1 MGLVFM
7 ALPNAREAQRRS
19 LDLSGLITLA
29 VFLVCLLI
37 ALSQGHRHGWDA
49 PFIQRLFVVAG
60 VTFVLF
66 VVIELWRDEPLVDL
80 RLYTNFGF
88 AIVSVVILIN
98 AVNFWASN
106 FMQTLLMQ
114 RTLDYTP
121 AQAGFVM
128 LPGAFIMAFTT
139 LGAGRLA
146 DIVDRRLIVLFGLG
160 LFALSC
166 YWFSYVTLDTP
177 MQVIIWMIVGRY
189 FSIAFVFT
197 PMNAA
202 SLMTLPADRVR
213 MGLGLINIM
222 QQGLGGTAGIA
233 VMSTFLEHRT
243 LYHAQ
248 MLDQQQVLS
257 SLPWTHMWAPIR
269 AFLAEAGEA
278 GSMLGLKSLGLVQR
292 QLILEST
299 VTAYQDC
306 FLLMTALCVVVMPL
320 VFFIRRAPGRV
331 L

>member
-1 MGLVFM
+1 
-7 ALPNAREAQRRS
+7 
-19 LDLSGLITLA
+19 
-29 VFLVCLLI
+29 
-37 ALSQGHRHGWDA
+37 
-49 PFIQRLFVVAG
+49 

-66 VVIELWRDEPLVDL
+66 VVIELWRDEPLVEL

-166 YWFSYVTLDTP
+166 SWFSYVTLDTP

-189 FSIAFVFT
+189 FSIDFVFT
-197 PMNAA
+197 PMNAT
-202 SLMTLPADRVR
+202 SLMTLPADQVR
-213 MGLGLINIM
+213 MGSGLINIM
-222 QQGLGGTAGIA
+222 QQGLGGTVGIA

>member
-1 MGLVFM
+1 MGFAVHPTAF
-7 ALPNAREAQRRS
+7 
-19 LDLSGLITLA
+19 LI
-29 VFLVCLLI
+29 
-37 ALSQGHRHGWDA
+37 
-49 PFIQRLFVVAG
+49 AG
-60 VTFVLF
+60 VTFVMF
-66 VVIELWRDEPLVDL
+66 VAVELWRDDPLVEL
-80 RLYTNFGF
+80 RLYKNVGF

-106 FMQTLLMQ
+106 FMQTILMQ

-121 AQAGFVM
+121 AQAGFAT

-146 DIVDRRLIVLFGLG
+146 DILDRRLIVLFGLG

-213 MGLGLINIM
+213 MGSGLINIM
-222 QQGLGGTAGIA
+222 QQGLGD
-233 VMSTFLEHRT
+233 HR
-243 LYHAQ
+243 HRGH
-248 MLDQQQVLS
+248 DHIS
-257 SLPWTHMWAPIR
+257 
-269 AFLAEAGEA
+269 
-278 GSMLGLKSLGLVQR
+278 
-292 QLILEST
+292 
-299 VTAYQDC
+299 
-306 FLLMTALCVVVMPL
+306 
-320 VFFIRRAPGRV
+320 RAPDQLSRQYARPTASPVVAALDPMVGAGARIPG
-331 L
+331 

>member
-1 MGLVFM
+1 
-7 ALPNAREAQRRS
+7 
-19 LDLSGLITLA
+19 
-29 VFLVCLLI
+29 
-37 ALSQGHRHGWDA
+37 
-49 PFIQRLFVVAG
+49 
-60 VTFVLF
+60 
-66 VVIELWRDEPLVDL
+66 
-80 RLYTNFGF
+80 
-88 AIVSVVILIN
+88 
-98 AVNFWASN
+98 
-106 FMQTLLMQ
+106 
-114 RTLDYTP
+114 
-121 AQAGFVM
+121 
-128 LPGAFIMAFTT
+128 
-139 LGAGRLA
+139 
-146 DIVDRRLIVLFGLG
+146 
-160 LFALSC
+160 
-166 YWFSYVTLDTP
+166 VTLDTP

-202 SLMTLPADRVR
+202 SLMTLPADQVR
-213 MGLGLINIM
+213 MGSGLINIM

-248 MLDQQQVLS
+248 MFDQQQVLS
-257 SLPWTHMWAPIR
+257 SLPWTHMWALIR

-278 GSMLGLKSLGLVQR
+278 GSMLGLKSLGLVRR

-320 VFFIRRAPGRV
+320 VFFIRRVPGRV

>member
-1 MGLVFM
+1 
-7 ALPNAREAQRRS
+7 
-19 LDLSGLITLA
+19 
-29 VFLVCLLI
+29 
-37 ALSQGHRHGWDA
+37 
-49 PFIQRLFVVAG
+49 
-60 VTFVLF
+60 
-66 VVIELWRDEPLVDL
+66 
-80 RLYTNFGF
+80 
-88 AIVSVVILIN
+88 
-98 AVNFWASN
+98 
-106 FMQTLLMQ
+106 
-114 RTLDYTP
+114 
-121 AQAGFVM
+121 
-128 LPGAFIMAFTT
+128 
-139 LGAGRLA
+139 
-146 DIVDRRLIVLFGLG
+146 VLFGLG

-213 MGLGLINIM
+213 MGSGLINIM

-306 FLLMTALCVVVMPL
+306 FLLMTTLCVVVMPL